1 MGSDGKGRGKLASDR
16 EGSVTC
22 RMGTQFGFRVYAHPL
37 TVVDVLIVSIDAAGK
52 ETLKPEITW
61 SKEEDK
67 DVLVNSRALNSIFNG
82 VDQNVFKLIN
92 TCSSTKEALK
102 MVEDETLAEFNVHV
116 LDLANESFTLGE
128 KLTDTKLV
136 RKVLRSLLPRL
147 NMKVTAI
154 EKANNIIVMRL
165 DELFGS
171 LRTFKLSVKDNS
183 SKKKNNLAFQGV
195 SEETTKLT
203 SKVP

>member
-1 MGSDGKGRGKLASDR
+1 
-16 EGSVTC
+16 
-22 RMGTQFGFRVYAHPL
+22 
-37 TVVDVLIVSIDAAGK
+37 
-52 ETLKPEITW
+52 
-61 SKEEDK
+61 
-67 DVLVNSRALNSIFNG
+67 
-82 VDQNVFKLIN
+82 
-92 TCSSTKEALK
+92 

-136 RKVLRSLLPRL
+136 RKVLRSLPPRL

-165 DELFGS
+165 DELFRS
-171 LRTFKLSVKDNS
+171 LRTFKLSVEDNS

>member
-1 MGSDGKGRGKLASDR
+1 
-16 EGSVTC
+16 
-22 RMGTQFGFRVYAHPL
+22 
-37 TVVDVLIVSIDAAGK
+37 
-52 ETLKPEITW
+52 
-61 SKEEDK
+61 
-67 DVLVNSRALNSIFNG
+67 
-82 VDQNVFKLIN
+82 
-92 TCSSTKEALK
+92 